1 MIRLTANK
9 IAIGIGLFFVI
20 LAICSAWLTPPFEP
34 PDEAAHFLYVHN
46 LLVEGRLPIQESRD
60 AEFKSQ
66 STQRHQPPLYYLIGA
81 ALISWTHRTDVADYL
96 HVNPFAAIGI
106 VSPNNQNVFLH
117 PLNYPGDTGTA
128 IWILRLYSIALAT
141 IALSYVYLTGRLAF
155 GNPVGLLAMLLT
167 ASIPGFIFIGA
178 SINNDNLVTAVYA
191 AGVYLCVRMWRRCA
205 ISRAD
210 IVITSLVLAASALS
224 KLTGLTLF
232 GVVYLAVLCGA
243 YRRRYSWIRAIQLIA
258 ISAMISILLAGW

>member
-1 MIRLTANK
+1 MSRLTANK
-9 IAIGIGLFFVI
+9 IAVGICLFFVI
-20 LAICSAWLTPPFEP
+20 LAICSASLTPAFEP
-34 PDEAAHFLYVHN
+34 PDEAAHFLYIHN
-46 LLVEGRLPIQESRD
+46 MLGERRLQIKKSRD
-60 AEFKSQ
+60 AELKSQ
-66 STQRHQPPLYYLIGA
+66 PTQRHQPPLYYLIGA
-81 ALISWTHRTDVADYL
+81 ALISWTQRADVANYL

-178 SINNDNLVTAVYA
+178 GFNKDNLVTAGDA
-191 AGVYLCVRMWRRCA
+191 AG
-205 ISRAD
+205 
-210 IVITSLVLAASALS
+210 
-224 KLTGLTLF
+224 G
-232 GVVYLAVLCGA
+232 
-243 YRRRYSWIRAIQLIA
+243 
-258 ISAMISILLAGW
+258 